1 MAKQF
6 LAEFI
11 SAHPQEMGREG
22 RTSDYVSHHFLFI
35 SFSRLGQHAF
45 SYLLP
50 GSLQVICSDRDKQEE
65 KKGGFL
71 GLLTS
76 HAVTSVSCFFV
87 LY

>member
-1 MAKQF
+1 LPNSFQLIRKKWDEKDGLLIMY
-6 LAEFI
+6 LI
-11 SAHPQEMGREG
+11 I
-22 RTSDYVSHHFLFI
+22 FLFT